1 MIRLRPL
8 ALSTLVATLVLL
20 VLPAAACGG
29 RDELAGTWRCV
40 DEHGREAHLE
50 IVETDDYW
58 KASQLDRD
66 LLGWDANVFRLEG
79 GRLVSFGDGRPQF
92 ATTIDLDGDT
102 LTVHAATG
110 TFVYARQ

>member
-20 VLPAAACGG
+20 VLLGAACGG
-29 RDELAGTWRCV
+29 ADGFAGTWRCV

-50 IVETDDYW
+50 IVETDEYW

-66 LLGWDANVFRLEG
+66 VLGWDANVFRLEG
-79 GRLVSFGDGRPQF
+79 GRLVSFGDSRPQL
-92 ATTIDLDGDT
+92 AATIDLHGDT

>member
-1 MIRLRPL
+1 MTRLRPL
-8 ALSTLVATLVLL
+8 ALRVLVATLVLL
-20 VLPAAACGG
+20 VLLAVACG
-29 RDELAGTWRCV
+29 DEDGFAGTWRSV

-66 LLGWDANVFRLEG
+66 LLGWDANAFHLEG

-92 ATTIDLDGDT
+92 EATIDLDGDI
-102 LTVHAATG
+102 LTVHAATD
-110 TFVYARQ
+110 TFVYTRQ